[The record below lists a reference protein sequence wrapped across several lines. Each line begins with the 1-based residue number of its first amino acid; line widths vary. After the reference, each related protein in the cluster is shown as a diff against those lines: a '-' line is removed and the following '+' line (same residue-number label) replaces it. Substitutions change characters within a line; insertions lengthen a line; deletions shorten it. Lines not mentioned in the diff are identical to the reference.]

1 MPCRRVYLVR
11 HGETLYQGVRSA
23 RGARFD
29 LTERGVEQTRA
40 LAELFR
46 DVEVDRIVASPLAR
60 SFDTA
65 SLLAML
71 EKRDADRSLTR
82 EQRKERAKQ
91 AAGLEVTVDDDLREI
106 TAGSY
111 DGKSG
116 HEIFS
121 EVLEFFS
128 SPTTGWDTPYLGG
141 ETYRQ
146 LRIRAQRF
154 LERMIRDSSWTT
166 LVAVAHG
173 GINNALLSVVLGK
186 DESSGLLNVEQDFG
200 CVNAIDHDGQ
210 RFSLRL
216 LNFTCYDPLKSGLK
230 VPSIELLA
238 ELVRGQLGVA
248 KDETR

>member
-65 SLLAML
+65 SLLAEPL
-71 EKRDADRSLTR
+71 
-82 EQRKERAKQ
+82 
-91 AAGLEVTVDDDLREI
+91 GLEVTVDDDLREI